1 MNRFYFLL
9 VFLGFGSFHAGFSQ
23 NLVGSTDSVFSFPF
37 SVESKLLVFKGQ
49 MNGVETD
56 FAFDTGASMGLANSL
71 SEPSGKLKVKG
82 KKIKMRDSN
91 NQIQKVNTG
100 VSDEIKI
107 GEFTF
112 SKVRSLVNDM
122 SYLYCMDYFLLGSD
136 LIKKLN
142 WEIDFDKN
150 LIYVSK
156 SPFPVDSAWVKMPV
170 KMVQNRPFTEL
181 SLGGSIYHEALI
193 DFGYTSMM
201 DFPASYPD
209 IQNFLAEKDS
219 LGLSN
224 PNISTSMGALGKKT
238 FTSRSIRMDSV
249 KIGGSFFTNIQIDFE
264 ESSSPKIGVGF
275 FSRLT
280 HKTILNHDQNAYY
293 LKLRDD
299 HTISDQTH
307 VTVMFEEG
315 KLILAGKP
323 VGLTPDDGKI
333 EVGEEIRSINGFS
346 AADFEDE
353 CSYFSWSINQKSDGV
368 ILVKMD
374 GTSLT
379 FPRIALK

>member
-1 MNRFYFLL
+1 MKRFYFLL
-9 VFLGFGSFHAGFSQ
+9 VYLSLGSFHAGFPQ
-23 NLVGSTDSVFSFPF
+23 NLNESTDSIFSFPF
-37 SVESKLLVFKGQ
+37 SLESKLLVFKGQ

-82 KKIKMRDSN
+82 KQIKMRDSN
-91 NQIQKVNTG
+91 NEVKKVKTG
-100 VSDEIKI
+100 VSDEIQI
-107 GEFTF
+107 GGFTF

-122 SYLYCMDYFLLGSD
+122 TFLYCMDFYLLGSD
-136 LIKKLN
+136 VIRQLN
-142 WEIDFDKN
+142 WEIDFEKK
-150 LIYVSK
+150 IIHVSK

-249 KIGGSFFTNIQIDFE
+249 KMGGSFFTDIQIDFE

-293 LKLRDD
+293 LKLRGD